1 MQKALDAGL
10 DRRKMRDCGLLHA
23 DRSGESTLRFPLSG
37 FRFPHACLLIC
48 LSGLLFL
55 AGCALPTSRRP
66 PRPGR
71 TTLSSPL
78 VLLPA
83 QSIGNYLLIEAKWD
97 RFGPYHFLVDTGS
110 SVTLVTPALAR
121 RYPGRNMPSPGTTRV
136 RVTGPDGTITELPRS
151 SLRRI
156 ELGDA
161 LFEDVDVLVYDC
173 APLSAHLGVRID
185 GVLGFPLFRETLLTL
200 DYPGSRV
207 VLQPSR
213 NAPLVPGTVIPFDDA
228 RKTPLVTVRLGD
240 RSLVALIDSG
250 SDAFFS
256 LNPVGVA
263 PQFSF
268 GPTVGATV
276 GTIGGDRTQRIGRL
290 DETLAIGEHTFQ
302 QPIVDL
308 TDELS
313 AIGGGM
319 LKHFTVSFD
328 QMHDRVTFYRS
339 SPEPIRT
346 PPRRSAGV
354 SFSKTPAYW
363 RVAGVVPKS
372 SAENAGVQQGDLVI
386 RINGEPVARWD
397 LRRYE
402 QLVASAAEI
411 TFTFLD
417 GTAEM
422 ERKVS
427 VFELVP

>member
-1 MQKALDAGL
+1 MA
-10 DRRKMRDCGLLHA
+10 
-23 DRSGESTLRFPLSG
+23 
-37 FRFPHACLLIC
+37 
-48 LSGLLFL
+48 
-55 AGCALPTSRRP
+55 
-66 PRPGR
+66 
-71 TTLSSPL
+71 SPL
-78 VLLPA
+78 VILPA
-83 QSIGNYLLIEAKWD
+83 ESIGNYLLIQAKWD
-97 RFGPYHFLVDTGS
+97 RSGPYHFLVDTGS

-121 RYPGRNMPSPGTTRV
+121 RYPGRDTPSRATTRV
-136 RVTGPDGTITELPRS
+136 RVTGADGTITELPRS
-151 SLRRI
+151 SLRRL

-161 LFEDVDVLVYDC
+161 RFEDVDVLIYDC

-207 VLQPSR
+207 VLQNAR
-213 NAPLVPGTVIPFDDA
+213 NLPLVPGTTIGFDDA
-228 RKTPLVTVRLGD
+228 RKTPLITVRLGD

-250 SDAFFS
+250 SDALFS
-256 LNPVGVA
+256 MNPVGVA
-263 PQFSF
+263 PQFTF

-276 GTIGGDRTQRIGRL
+276 GTIAGDRTQRIGRL
-290 DETLAIGEHTFQ
+290 GETLAIGEYTFHE
-302 QPIVDL
+302 PIVDL

-313 AIGGGM
+313 ALGGGM

-328 QMHDRVTFYRS
+328 QLHDRVTFYRES
-339 SPEPIRT
+339 REPIRT

-372 SAENAGVQQGDLVI
+372 SAEKEGVQQGDLVI

-402 QLVASAAEI
+402 QLVATASEI
-411 TFTFLD
+411 TLTFLN
-417 GTAEM
+417 GSAES
-422 ERKVS
+422 EKRVS

>member
-1 MQKALDAGL
+1 MA
-10 DRRKMRDCGLLHA
+10 
-23 DRSGESTLRFPLSG
+23 
-37 FRFPHACLLIC
+37 
-48 LSGLLFL
+48 
-55 AGCALPTSRRP
+55 
-66 PRPGR
+66 
-71 TTLSSPL
+71 SPL
-78 VLLPA
+78 VILPA
-83 QSIGNYLLIEAKWD
+83 ESIGNYLLIKAKWD
-97 RFGPYHFLVDTGS
+97 RSGPYHFLVDTGS

-121 RYPGRNMPSPGTTRV
+121 RYPGWDMPSPATTRV
-136 RVTGPDGTITELPRS
+136 RVTGPDGTITELPRG
-151 SLRRI
+151 SLRRL

-161 LFEDVDVLVYDC
+161 RFDDVDVLIYDC

-207 VLQPSR
+207 VLQNAR
-213 NAPLVPGTVIPFDDA
+213 NSPLVPGTIVAFDDA
-228 RKTPLVTVRLGD
+228 RKTPLITVRLGD

-250 SDAFFS
+250 SDAIFS

-263 PQFSF
+263 PRFAY
-268 GPTVGATV
+268 GPSLGATV

-290 DETLAIGEHTFQ
+290 GETLAIGDHAFY

-328 QMHDRVTFYRS
+328 QLHDRVTFYRES
-339 SPEPIRT
+339 REPIVT

-372 SAENAGVQQGDLVI
+372 PAETAGVQQGDLVI
-386 RINGEPVARWD
+386 RINGESVARWD

-402 QLVASAAEI
+402 QLVASAASI
-411 TFTFLD
+411 VFTFLNGD
-417 GTAEM
+417 AES
-422 ERKVS
+422 EKQVS